1 MIENGVIVNETEDR
15 LNFNSKKD
23 NQEDSLPLMLLIL
36 SKVTGDYQ
44 LKGGGEINLGS
55 LNKPLKANITSHC
68 HQTGRTLKVD

>member
-1 MIENGVIVNETEDR
+1 MIENGVTVNGTEDR

-44 LKGGGEINLGS
+44 LNGGGEINFR
-55 LNKPLKANITSHC
+55 IT
-68 HQTGRTLKVD
+68 